1 MQHGYAC
8 RQATTRLLS
17 NLGDE
22 REAVLRAARETQW
35 EYDDE
40 YDDSFDAMAGATADG
55 LADVEGGFAGQK
67 AQVPLVCAGCKQWQ
81 SWQAIAVA
89 DDGVSMALLATLV
102 SVVAAA
108 PDSQKALTSPDSV

>member
-1 MQHGYAC
+1 MAEHLRAHS
-8 RQATTRLLS
+8 QATTRLLS

-55 LADVEGGFAGQK
+55 LADVEGAAHAGGYCWGPGK
-67 AQVPLVCAGCKQWQ
+67 VLPMGHGRFG
-81 SWQAIAVA
+81 SG
-89 DDGVSMALLATLV
+89 D
-102 SVVAAA
+102 
-108 PDSQKALTSPDSV
+108 